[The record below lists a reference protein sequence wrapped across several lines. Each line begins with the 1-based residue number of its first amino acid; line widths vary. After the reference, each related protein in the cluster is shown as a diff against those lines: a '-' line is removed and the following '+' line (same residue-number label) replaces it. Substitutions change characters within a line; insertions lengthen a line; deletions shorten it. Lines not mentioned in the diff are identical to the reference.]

1 VRELPAAGRKDRATA
16 GVMENRAGPN
26 PLALTGLFIGGMQP
40 VRRLIAVVLAA
51 ALAASAFAAVTA
63 IAAAPTKPA
72 TIKLRSNKLGKI
84 LVNANSQ
91 TLYLFEKDKNGKSA
105 CSGQCAKF
113 WPPVLTKGKPMA
125 GSGIKAS
132 LLGTTKRS
140 DGTTQVTYNKHPL
153 YRFLN
158 DKNKVGST
166 KGEGVDAFGAEW
178 YVVGANG
185 KKIEK
190 EGS

>member
-1 VRELPAAGRKDRATA
+1 
-16 GVMENRAGPN
+16 M
-26 PLALTGLFIGGMQP
+26 
-40 VRRLIAVVLAA
+40 RRLIAVVLAA

-72 TIKLRSNKLGKI
+72 TIKLRNNKLGKI
-84 LVNANSQ
+84 LVNGNSQ

-158 DKNKVGST
+158 DQNKVGST

-178 YVVGANG
+178 YVLGANG

-190 EGS
+190 EGDKS

>member
-1 VRELPAAGRKDRATA
+1 MRRLMAMLVATA
-16 GVMENRAGPN
+16 
-26 PLALTGLFIGGMQP
+26 
-40 VRRLIAVVLAA
+40 LAA
-51 ALAASAFAAVTA
+51 ALVAGLATIAFSAT
-63 IAAAPTKPA
+63 PTKPA
-72 TIKLRSNKLGKI
+72 TVKTRSNKLGKI
-84 LVNANSQ
+84 LVDGRAR

-113 WPPVLTKGKPMA
+113 WPPLLTKGKPKA
-125 GSGIKAS
+125 GAGAKAS

-153 YRFLN
+153 YTFLN
-158 DKNKVGST
+158 DKNKPGST
-166 KGEGVDAFGAEW
+166 KGEGLDAFGAEW
-178 YVVGANG
+178 YVLGANG

>member
-1 VRELPAAGRKDRATA
+1 MKRF
-16 GVMENRAGPN
+16 M
-26 PLALTGLFIGGMQP
+26 
-40 VRRLIAVVLAA
+40 AVVLAVALAGA
-51 ALAASAFAAVTA
+51 ALAVGAQAAS
-63 IAAAPTKPA
+63 APTKPA
-72 TIKLRSNKLGKI
+72 TVKTRSNALGKI
-84 LVNANSQ
+84 LVNGSAQ

-113 WPPVLTKGKPMA
+113 WPPLLTKGKPVA
-125 GSGIKAS
+125 GTGVKAS

-178 YVVGANG
+178 YVLGTNG

-190 EGS
+190 QGSSSSTSGY

>member
-1 VRELPAAGRKDRATA
+1 MKRLLAVVTI
-16 GVMENRAGPN
+16 
-26 PLALTGLFIGGMQP
+26 LALGVG
-40 VRRLIAVVLAA
+40 
-51 ALAASAFAAVTA
+51 AVTA
-63 IAAAPTKPA
+63 IAASAPTKPA
-72 TIKLRSNKLGKI
+72 TVKVRKVSLGRI
-84 LVNANSQ
+84 LVNGKSQ
-91 TLYLFEKDKNGKSA
+91 TLYLFEKDKKGKSA

-113 WPPVLTKGKPMA
+113 WPPLLTKGKPKA
-125 GSGIKAS
+125 GSGVKAS

-158 DKNKVGST
+158 DKNKVGAT
-166 KGEGVDAFGAEW
+166 KGEGLDAFGAEW
-178 YVVGANG
+178 YVVGTNG

>member
-1 VRELPAAGRKDRATA
+1 MKRLLAVVTI
-16 GVMENRAGPN
+16 
-26 PLALTGLFIGGMQP
+26 LALGVG
-40 VRRLIAVVLAA
+40 
-51 ALAASAFAAVTA
+51 AVTA
-63 IAAAPTKPA
+63 IAASAPTKPA
-72 TIKLRSNKLGKI
+72 TVKVRKVSLGRI
-84 LVNANSQ
+84 LVNGKSQ
-91 TLYLFEKDKNGKSA
+91 TLYLFEKDKKGKSA

-113 WPPVLTKGKPMA
+113 WPPLLTKGKPKA
-125 GSGIKAS
+125 GSGVKAS

-158 DKNKVGST
+158 DKNKVGAT

-178 YVVGANG
+178 YVVGTNG